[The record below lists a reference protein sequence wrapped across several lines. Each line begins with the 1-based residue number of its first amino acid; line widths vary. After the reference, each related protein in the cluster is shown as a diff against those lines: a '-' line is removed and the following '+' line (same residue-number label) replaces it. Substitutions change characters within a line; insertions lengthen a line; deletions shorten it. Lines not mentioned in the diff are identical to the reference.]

1 MAKVELK
8 KPIVEEIQ
16 SSIKDAKSVV
26 VVDYRGL
33 TVEQDTKLRKTL
45 RENNVTYKVY
55 KNTMINFAIKGT
67 EFESLAPYHE
77 GPTAI
82 AISTEDATAPA
93 RVICKFAK
101 EAPKLEVKAG
111 VVEGQAYDANGIA
124 KNIGLEQSRGDY
136 IWFVD
141 GDDWLLGTD
150 AYDTILDAMKE
161 DHAHRMQVQFAT
173 NGWQNQSEYT
183 IWQHVFSREFLHGLR
198 FSRMAHSS
206 DVYFMAKAFEK
217 EKSIQGL
224 PPVRLTKQKYYYYY
238 YGRPGAVTTQVRE
251 TGKVES

>member
-1 MAKVELK
+1 MDLSLIISCHNLE
-8 KPIVEEIQ
+8 
-16 SSIKDAKSVV
+16 
-26 VVDYRGL
+26 DYIGNL
-33 TVEQDTKLRKTL
+33 L
-45 RENNVTYKVY
+45 
-55 KNTMINFAIKGT
+55 
-67 EFESLAPYHE
+67 ESLLRQKTKYQVE
-77 GPTAI
+77 YIFVLDDCTDNTRG
-82 AISTEDATAPA
+82 
-93 RVICKFAK
+93 VI
-101 EAPKLEVKAG
+101 EASGLQNYSIITCCVH
-111 VVEGQAYDANGIA
+111 ANGIA

-173 NGWQNQSEYT
+173 NGWRNQSEYT

-251 TGKVES
+251 TGKVEP